1 MFESGVIYGGVK
13 ISLNDDTQNI
23 LPSAHLKGNIHVTDS
38 RDDYGV
44 YIDKSNVSITG
55 ELYSSISDG
64 TNARML
70 FATSSAATALTK
82 VYFGGTAIQ
91 GTQGY
96 QDFCKIDGHVRLHW
110 AGSFLSD
117 ASYVTS
123 ESNII
128 GSGSYLLIDSMFNP
142 GTKVQSVGSN
152 NYCFTLKD
160 GGTLE
165 IRNKVIWTCNQ
176 SGEDNGFVNVEGG
189 KLILDGASLVNPF
202 FSSSAQN
209 NLGVAI
215 YLNGSSHTGQIL
227 NNSFTNLLP
236 FQSGSFTNE
245 ITGGGTLFQA
255 PQLFAI
261 NDSKF

>member
-1 MFESGVIYGGVK
+1 
-13 ISLNDDTQNI
+13 
-23 LPSAHLKGNIHVTDS
+23 
-38 RDDYGV
+38 
-44 YIDKSNVSITG
+44 
-55 ELYSSISDG
+55 
-64 TNARML
+64 ML
-70 FATSSAATALTK
+70 FATSSAAIGLAK

-91 GTQGY
+91 GNKNY

-110 AGSFLSD
+110 AGSFLGD
-117 ASYVTS
+117 ESYSTT
-123 ESNII
+123 EGNII
-128 GSGSYLLIDSMFNP
+128 GSGSYLLVDSVFNP
-142 GTKVQSVGSN
+142 GSKAQSAGSD

-165 IRNKVIWTCNQ
+165 IRNKVIWTSNQ
-176 SGEDNGFVNVEGG
+176 PGEDNGFVNVEGG

-202 FSSSAQN
+202 FSSSVQN

-215 YLNGSSHTGQIL
+215 YLNNSSHTGQIL

-261 NDSKF
+261 NDGNF